1 MQNNDVIRS
10 LRYTF
15 DFGDDQMIKIFGLAD
30 LEVTRTEVSDW
41 LKRDDDPEA
50 LPINDFKLAVF
61 LNGLINYKRG
71 KKEGPQP
78 IPESRLTNNQIIRK
92 LKIAFELQNEDIM
105 EILAAA
111 GRVMSKHEISAFFRK
126 PEQAQYRLCRDQVLR
141 NFLQGMQLRYRA
153 SQNNKK

>member
-15 DFGDDQMIKIFGLAD
+15 DFGDDQMIKIFNLAE
-30 LEVTRTEVSDW
+30 LEVTRAEVSDW

-50 LPINDFKLAVF
+50 QPISDFKLAVF

-78 IPESRLTNNQIIRK
+78 VPESRLTNNQIIRK
-92 LKIAFELQNEDIM
+92 IKIALKLQTEDII
-105 EILAAA
+105 EILALA
-111 GRVMSKHEISAFFRK
+111 GRNMS
-126 PEQAQYRLCRDQVLR
+126 
-141 NFLQGMQLRYRA
+141 
-153 SQNNKK
+153 

>member
-15 DFGDDQMIKIFGLAD
+15 DFGDDQMIKIFSLAD
-30 LEVTRTEVSDW
+30 LEVTRAEVSDW

-50 LPINDFKLAVF
+50 KPISDFKLAVF

-78 IPESRLTNNQIIRK
+78 VPESRLTNNQIIRK
-92 LKIAFELQNEDIM
+92 IKIALQLQTEDII
-105 EILAAA
+105 EILALA
-111 GRVMSKHEISAFFRK
+111 GRNMSKHEISAFFRK
-126 PEQAQYRLCRDQVLR
+126 PDQHQYRLCRDQVLR
-141 NFLQGMQLRYRA
+141 NFLQGLQKKLREV
-153 SQNNKK
+153 

>member
-15 DFGDDQMIKIFGLAD
+15 DFGDDQMIKIFSLAD
-30 LEVTRTEVSDW
+30 LEVTRAEVSDW

-50 LPINDFKLAVF
+50 KPISDFKLAVF

-78 IPESRLTNNQIIRK
+78 VPESRLTNNQIIRK
-92 LKIAFELQNEDIM
+92 IKIALQLQTEDII
-105 EILAAA
+105 EILALA
-111 GRVMSKHEISAFFRK
+111 GRSMSKHEISAFFRK
-126 PEQAQYRLCRDQVLR
+126 PDQHQYRLCRDQVLR
-141 NFLQGMQLRYRA
+141 NFLQGLQKKLRA
-153 SQNNKK
+153 A

>member
-15 DFGDDQMIKIFGLAD
+15 DFGDDQMIKIFNLAE
-30 LEVTRTEVSDW
+30 LEVTRAEVSDW

-50 LPINDFKLAVF
+50 QPISDFKLAVF

-78 IPESRLTNNQIIRK
+78 VPESRLTNNQIIRK
-92 LKIAFELQNEDIM
+92 IKIALKLQTEDII
-105 EILAAA
+105 EILALA
-111 GRVMSKHEISAFFRK
+111 GRNMSMHEISAFFRK
-126 PEQAQYRLCRDQVLR
+126 PDQHQYRLCRDQVLR
-141 NFLQGMQLRYRA
+141 NFLQGLQKKFRA
-153 SQNNKK
+153 S